1 MNERNAP
8 TDLSLECCAWNVK
21 RLFLSCPGL
30 LNDMEAE
37 HTQQA
42 NSRNS
47 NSSTGTPHT
56 HTRHT
61 LTARACAHAHRTH
74 PHTHT
79 MTHDVHMT
87 SHTLTAHDDTGSAIS
102 EFSRKVK
109 EENDYLERMKTMK
122 SYSEW
127 RQNTIA
133 RSAHKKIL
141 NHMPDVPTPPPCVR
155 VRLCACVCVCGC
167 VRACVRRV
175 CVVCACVC
183 RVCAEVWC
191 VRGGR

>member
-1 MNERNAP
+1 
-8 TDLSLECCAWNVK
+8 
-21 RLFLSCPGL
+21 
-30 LNDMEAE
+30 MEAE

-141 NHMPDVPTPPPCVR
+141 SHMPDVPTPPPCACAVCRVR
-155 VRLCACVCVCGC
+155 VSCVSCVRVCVCVCVC
-167 VRACVRRV
+167 V
-175 CVVCACVC
+175 CVVCV
-183 RVCAEVWC
+183 VYAEVWC
-191 VRGGR
+191 VRGDR

>member
-1 MNERNAP
+1 MNGMRRL
-8 TDLSLECCAWNVK
+8 TLECCAWNVK

-47 NSSTGTPHT
+47 NSSTQHRTRTHGTRSPH
-56 HTRHT
+56 
-61 LTARACAHAHRTH
+61 APAHAHTAHDGTRV
-74 PHTHT
+74 HT
-79 MTHDVHMT
+79 T

-155 VRLCACVCVCGC
+155 VRLCVCGC
-167 VRACVRRV
+167 VRACVCRV
-175 CVVCACVC
+175 CVRVSCVC
-183 RVCAEVWC
+183 
-191 VRGGR
+191 